1 MDELRA
7 VKEFNALNDLVNNES
22 VVNVLQNLLPGVRKN
37 IPNSIMEIGFHKL
50 KYQVKVLIVFS
61 SNHVMKFN

>member
-1 MDELRA
+1 MDELRT
-7 VKEFNALNDLVNNES
+7 VKEFNALNDLINDES
-22 VVNVLQNLLPGVRKN
+22 VVYVLENFLSGVKKN

-50 KYQVKVLIVFS
+50 KYQVKVLIVLS